1 MRPVLSVVAVVHT
14 TDTLGP
20 FVGSIQ
26 PRYKTDLGFRIF
38 GRMVARFVD
47 VGATVTK
54 GQEIAALDPAVQA
67 LAVRSAEA
75 SLANAEAQFANAQA
89 EEARQKDLVQR
100 SITPQAQYDLTRRN
114 LETTTANLTRARAS
128 LRKAKDALGYTRL
141 DADFDGVIT
150 NRYAEPGQVLTAG
163 QKVVTLARPEVRE
176 AVIAVPDKLAE
187 QLSHAKRL
195 HHHGR
200 PRHACRSRPP
210 ACARIDPIADPNT
223 RTRNVYLTLNDPP
236 AAFRLGATVS
246 VTFTPPGRR
255 ARRPAGHGA
264 AREGRQDLRLGGRS
278 GQEARCRNARSP
290 SARARAT
297 ASSSPPASRRASASS
312 SPACT
317 ALRPASGSAR
327 RRRNEWLQ
335 SFRVGAR
342 HRSFTWY
349 LILAL
354 TLAGGIAYTRLGR
367 EEDPAFAIKTMVVQ
381 TSWPGATI
389 DDTIDLVTDPIE
401 KKLEEVDYLDYV
413 KSYTKPGSRSSTST

>member
-1 MRPVLSVVAVVHT
+1 MRARGLAVLAPILALLALLGACREDSQTQVAPPVRPVLSVVAAVHT

-89 EEARQKDLVQR
+89 EEARQKDLVLR
-100 SITPQAQYDLTRRN
+100 NITPQAQYDLTRRN

-150 NRYAEPGQVLTAG
+150 ARYAEPGQVLTAG

-176 AVIAVPDKLAE
+176 VVIAVPDKLAE
-187 QLSHAKRL
+187 QLAHTSDFTITVNLDRVSMKAAGIR
-195 HHHGR
+195 
-200 PRHACRSRPP
+200 A
-210 ACARIDPIADPNT
+210 IDPIADPNT

-236 AAFRLGATVS
+236 EVFRLGATVS
-246 VTFTPPGRR
+246 VTFS
-255 ARRPAGHGA
+255 RPVA
-264 AREGRQDLRLGGRS
+264 AHVDL
-278 GQEARCRNARSP
+278 P
-290 SARARAT
+290 AT
-297 ASSSPPASRRASASS
+297 A
-312 SPACT
+312 
-317 ALRPASGSAR
+317 LLEKDGK
-327 RRRNEWLQ
+327 
-335 SFRVGAR
+335 
-342 HRSFTWY
+342 
-349 LILAL
+349 
-354 TLAGGIAYTRLGR
+354 
-367 EEDPAFAIKTMVVQ
+367 AFVWVV
-381 TSWPGATI
+381 
-389 DDTIDLVTDPIE
+389 
-401 KKLEEVDYLDYV
+401 
-413 KSYTKPGSRSSTST
+413 